1 VKALILLALFQR
13 LPDDFVF
20 VRAREIPQEA
30 LARSLVNERCK
41 SSQLRTPPGMQ
52 LDRIHTMIDALLIWT
67 SRLAE
72 AKREAFISKHYQLSK
87 HLLINIINSSGK
99 V

>member
-1 VKALILLALFQR
+1 
-13 LPDDFVF
+13 
-20 VRAREIPQEA
+20 
-30 LARSLVNERCK
+30 
-41 SSQLRTPPGMQ
+41 
-52 LDRIHTMIDALLIWT
+52 MIDALLIWT

-99 V
+99 G